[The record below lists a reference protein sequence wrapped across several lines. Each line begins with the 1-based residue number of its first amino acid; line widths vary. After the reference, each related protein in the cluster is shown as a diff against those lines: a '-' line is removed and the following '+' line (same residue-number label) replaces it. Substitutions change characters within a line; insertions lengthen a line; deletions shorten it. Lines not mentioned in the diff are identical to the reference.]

1 MLFPVYIIRESLR
14 RSSLLNE
21 DRKHYKLD
29 TPARYRIR
37 IEGCLDK
44 RWSEYLGGMAISW
57 LSRSGKPTVT
67 TLTGELTDMAAL
79 MGVLNTLYDLG
90 FTLLKA
96 ERLAGSQPGSHVAD

>member
-1 MLFPVYIIRESLR
+1 MNP
-14 RSSLLNE
+14 

-37 IEGCLDK
+37 IEGSLDR
-44 RWSEYLGGMAISW
+44 RWSEYLGGMAISS

-67 TLTGELTDMAAL
+67 TLTGELSDMAAL

-90 FTLLKA
+90 FALLKA
-96 ERLAGSQPGSHVAD
+96 ERLAGSEPGSDIAN